1 MLKSPIKH
9 KLKISKDKI
18 DYKLGEE
25 FNKIMKL
32 LFKDSYLA
40 VSFHVYLGTSVEWEL
55 DLAVN
60 RDDQWKQECPLPFLV
75 QL

>member
-25 FNKIMKL
+25 FNKMILYKI
-32 LFKDSYLA
+32 
-40 VSFHVYLGTSVEWEL
+40 HI
-55 DLAVN
+55 
-60 RDDQWKQECPLPFLV
+60 
-75 QL
+75 

>member
-25 FNKIMKL
+25 FNKIMILYKI
-32 LFKDSYLA
+32 
-40 VSFHVYLGTSVEWEL
+40 HI
-55 DLAVN
+55 
-60 RDDQWKQECPLPFLV
+60 
-75 QL
+75 